1 MKKIILLITSLILLS
16 SCEVQ
21 ETSYSNENGVEDVYD
36 ASVVVKNTD
45 LYGEEERDNVK
56 FITFETNDEKFL
68 KKEGFTIW
76 TTKKINETDVFE
88 DFEVGM
94 TKLSGTNTTGYG
106 IVFCNQMLNDK
117 LFMYVVMINNIQQYI
132 IGKVVDGN
140 FSAITNWTT
149 DSNLN
154 RGTGVNNLIRIEFDE
169 QDRKFKV
176 NLNNAI
182 VKSFTVET
190 NLSFKNSKRGYVT
203 VISPKENFPKES
215 VKVLFFE

>member
-117 LFMYVVMINNIQQYI
+117 LFMYVVMINNIQQ
-132 IGKVVDGN
+132 
-140 FSAITNWTT
+140 
-149 DSNLN
+149 
-154 RGTGVNNLIRIEFDE
+154 
-169 QDRKFKV
+169 
-176 NLNNAI
+176 
-182 VKSFTVET
+182 
-190 NLSFKNSKRGYVT
+190 
-203 VISPKENFPKES
+203 
-215 VKVLFFE
+215 